1 MKMVTVSLRDGSTK
15 SVESKYDDQAVV
27 QRLWELTGFEME
39 AYGAHLEINWSGSLR
54 SKFARDLAVKAE
66 TGKLSPKQVAWV
78 HVLVAEAEAPKPAA
92 VPVVSLLAVRQMMDQ
107 AAEKLKRP
115 KVLIKLGDQWVRFSR
130 AGDAAKNPGR
140 IHVTDDGDF
149 GDNLYFGYI
158 DGDGNFFRRKAS
170 DALVEALVEF
180 NENPSEKATA
190 HGKEFGHCCFCSRE
204 LTTQESLSVGYGP
217 VCADRYGLPWGLVG

>member
-15 SVESKYDDQAVV
+15 SVESKYDNQAVV
-27 QRLWELTGFEME
+27 SRLREMCFPE
-39 AYGAHLEINWSGSLR
+39 DGKPLVFSN
-54 SKFARDLAVKAE
+54 FARDLATKS
-66 TGKLSPKQVAWV
+66 KKYDLSPKQVAWV
-78 HVLVAEAEAPKPAA
+78 HVLVAEAEAPKPEPA
-92 VPVVSLLAVRQMMDQ
+92 PVVSLLAVRQMMDQ

-130 AGDAAKNPGR
+130 AGSGSKNPGR

-149 GDNLYFGYI
+149 GDNLYFGHI
-158 DGDGNFFRRKAS
+158 DDAGDFFARGKAS

-180 NENPSEKATA
+180 NENPSEKAKA
-190 HGKEFGHCCFCSRE
+190 HGQKFGSCCFCSRE
-204 LTTQESLSVGYGP
+204 LTTQESVSVGYGP